1 MEYIAKSLDELSQK
15 ELFDIFK
22 ERVRVFVVEQD
33 CPYQEVDDTDETA
46 VHIILKDKDKVAAYA
61 RIMEGG
67 DYASFGRVL
76 TVKEY
81 RGLKLGRGI
90 VEKSINEIK
99 ERFPGKS
106 IKISAQEYLK
116 SFYESFGFETVSEVY
131 LEDGIPHMDMIL
143 KI

>member
-15 ELFDIFK
+15 ELLDIFK
-22 ERVRVFVVEQD
+22 ERVKVFVVEQD
-33 CPYQEVDDTDETA
+33 CPYQEVDDTDGTA

-81 RGLKLGRGI
+81 RGLKLGRDI

-106 IKISAQEYLK
+106 VKISAQEYLK
-116 SFYESFGFETVSEVY
+116 SFYESFGFEIVSEVY